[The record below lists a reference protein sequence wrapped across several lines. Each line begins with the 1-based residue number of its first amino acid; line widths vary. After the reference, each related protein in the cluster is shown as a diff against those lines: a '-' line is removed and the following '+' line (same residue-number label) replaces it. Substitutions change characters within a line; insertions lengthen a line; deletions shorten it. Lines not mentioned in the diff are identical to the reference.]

1 MLDNVM
7 NYYIG
12 SNYQFHAALI
22 TQGNIGWSHIFAGR
36 ISQEWLS
43 HFETDADTR
52 TRTSK
57 IKESYLWGA
66 SIVEVILTQF
76 IHLWELR
83 NTEVHGKTADQ
94 RETTRKRK
102 VVEEM
107 RKLNAL
113 KDEARPADAFM
124 FHEDVEKFIE
134 CSSAK
139 RIATWI
145 KSHRKAIKN
154 SVHKWKESSVRGTRR
169 IIDWM
174 RGSNTNETIT
184 RLFRKRRKRILDG
197 RQKERRRCESNESQ
211 PSVASYFP
219 LLNRDR

>member
-1 MLDNVM
+1 M
-7 NYYIG
+7 N
-12 SNYQFHAALI
+12 

-36 ISQEWLS
+36 ISQEWLA

-66 SIVEVILTQF
+66 SIVEVILTQL

-83 NTEVHGKTADQ
+83 NTKVHGKTAEQ

-102 VVEEM
+102 LVEEM
-107 RKLNAL
+107 RKLTAM
-113 KDEARPADAFM
+113 KDEARPDDVFTGM
-124 FHEDVEKFIE
+124 FREDVEKFIE

-154 SVHKWKESSVRGTRR
+154 SVNKWKESSVRGTKE
-169 IIDWM
+169 IINWI
-174 RGSNTNETIT
+174 RGSNSHETID
-184 RLFRKRRKRILDG
+184 RLYRKQRKRILDG
-197 RQKERRRCESNESQ
+197 RQKERRRRESNESQ
-211 PSVASYFP
+211 PSVKSYFP
-219 LLNRDR
+219 LLNRDD